1 MKIKKLLFAS
11 ALLFSAYNA
20 SAQTQVIAHRG
31 FWKTEGSAQNSI
43 AALLKADSIGCYGS
57 EFDVWLAAD
66 DQLVV
71 NHDPTFKGKRMENS
85 PSTALTA
92 SKLDN
97 GEKRRPVARYC
108 RNSWSM
114 KQRYCFSVAFIERDR
129 RRNAYGPN
137 GKILS
142 SGKEERCRTV
152 RRGVSEYC
160 VRQG

>member
-1 MKIKKLLFAS
+1 MKIKKLLLAS
-11 ALLFSAYNA
+11 ALLFSAYNV

-92 SKLDN
+92 IKLDN
-97 GEKRRPVARYC
+97 GESLPTLAKY
-108 RNSWSM
+108 
-114 KQRYCFSVAFIERDR
+114 
-129 RRNAYGPN
+129 
-137 GKILS
+137 LS
-142 SGKEERCRTV
+142 LIHI
-152 RRGVSEYC
+152 
-160 VRQG
+160 